1 MTTQIEWFNTS
12 EALPKDD
19 KPVIGFDGNKEAE
32 WCYSKDESEG
42 KRWYPPM
49 IRYRKDPIRWAYI
62 PDWPDSMM
70 PVEPGWYQIYKDGV
84 EQPDMMWIPGHGYGL
99 SRYFGSQL
107 CMEKRPWLDYASHTF
122 KKVEALLI

>member
-1 MTTQIEWFNTS
+1 MTTKIEWFNTS
-12 EALPKDD
+12 DALPKDD

-32 WCYSKDESEG
+32 WRYSKDEPEW

-62 PDWPDSMM
+62 PDWPDSIA

-84 EQPDMMWIPGHGYGL
+84 EQPEMMWIPGHGYGL
-99 SRYFGSQL
+99 SRYFGSQF
-107 CMEKRPWLDYASHTF
+107 CMEKRPWFDFVAHTF